1 VKDHLVSLVH
11 DAPTPA
17 HGQNVAREYLQARI
31 LEALQRAGAMM
42 ALAFH
47 GGTALR
53 FLYAIPR
60 YSEDLDFA
68 LEGSAEQYDFRRY
81 LTEIRRALGPEGYA
95 VEVRVSDQKV
105 VHSAFVRLRGL
116 PFELGLSPH
125 EGQVLAVKIEVDTNP
140 PAGAG
145 LATTV
150 VRRHVI
156 LHLQHHDRASLLAGK
171 LHAILQRPYLKGRDV
186 YDLLWFLSDP
196 EWPAPNLTMLNN
208 ALQQTGWEGPT
219 LVEHNWRAVVRDR
232 LQEASWD
239 RVVDDVR
246 PFLEPSA
253 AIGLVTYENVMH
265 VLERR

>member
-1 VKDHLVSLVH
+1 VKDHLASLVG
-11 DAPTPA
+11 DAPTPTQ
-17 HGQNVAREYLQARI
+17 GQNVAREYLQARI
-31 LEALQRAGAMM
+31 LEALQRARAMM
-42 ALAFH
+42 PLAFH

-68 LEGSAEQYDFRRY
+68 LERSTTQYDIRAY
-81 LTEIRRALGPEGYA
+81 LKEIRKALDTEGYA
-95 VEVRVSDQKV
+95 VEVTLSDRKV
-105 VHSAFVRLRGL
+105 IHSGFLRFHGL

-125 EGQVLAVKIEVDTNP
+125 EDQVLAVKIEVDTNP

-156 LHLQHHDRASLLAGK
+156 LHLQHHDQASLLAGK
-171 LHAILQRPYLKGRDV
+171 LHAILQRPYLEGRDV
-186 YDLLWFLSDP
+186 YDLLWFLSDVD
-196 EWPAPNLTMLNN
+196 WPAPNLTMLNN
-208 ALQQTGWEGPT
+208 ALQQTGWEGPSLT
-219 LVEHNWRAVVRDR
+219 ERNWSAVVLDR
-232 LQEASWD
+232 LQSASWH

-246 PFLEPSA
+246 PFLEPRADLS
-253 AIGLVTYENVMH
+253 ILSYKSLMQ